1 MVRMQQ
7 HFGDNCL
14 ATYAPFDIPFPDSP
28 CNVVFNQGTRPKGEI
43 MAIKSMAFLGVV
55 LLASQLFA
63 AEAPPLKTPMQRQ
76 SYGLGVDMG
85 KNLKRQGAEMDPDLV
100 VKGMKDALQ
109 GDKLQLSD
117 EELLSTMKS
126 FAAER
131 RGKQHKDQTPAEQE
145 NVLKTEDLETLYALG
160 LAINRQLLVFNLSA
174 AELALVKQGLA
185 DAGAGRG
192 PEVDL
197 APFNEKI
204 NELARKRRL
213 AQGEKMAARNAG
225 FLEKAAL
232 EKGAKKSDSG
242 LVYLASLEG
251 SGVRPNQVD
260 TVKVHYRGSFPD
272 GNEFANSYKKGE
284 PIELKLEGAI
294 KCWNE
299 GLQKMKVGGKAKL
312 FCPPELGYGEVGA
325 GDLILPK
332 ATLVFEVELL
342 EVKKPEQ
349 GSGAKKDDK

>member
-1 MVRMQQ
+1 
-7 HFGDNCL
+7 
-14 ATYAPFDIPFPDSP
+14 
-28 CNVVFNQGTRPKGEI
+28 
-43 MAIKSMAFLGVV
+43 MAIKGMAFFGVV
-55 LLASQLFA
+55 LLASQVFA
-63 AEAPPLKTPMQRQ
+63 AEAPPLKTALQRQ

-85 KNLKRQGAEMDPDLV
+85 KNLKRQGAEMDPDIV
-100 VKGMKDALQ
+100 VRGMKDALQ
-109 GDKLQLSD
+109 GDKLQMSD

-131 RGKQHKDQTPAEQE
+131 RGKQRKDQPAEQE
-145 NVLKTEDLETLYALG
+145 NMLKADDLETLYALG
-160 LAINRQLLVFNLSA
+160 LAINRQLLVFDLSA

-197 APFNEKI
+197 GPFNEKI

-213 AQGEKMAARNAG
+213 ARGEKLAALNAG
-225 FLEKAAL
+225 FLEKAAS
-232 EKGAKKSDSG
+232 EKGAQKSGSG
-242 LVYLASLEG
+242 LIFLPSQEG
-251 SGVRPNQVD
+251 SGVRPGQAD

-272 GNEFANSYKKGE
+272 GGEFANSYKKGE

-342 EVKKPEQ
+342 EVKR
-349 GSGAKKDDK
+349 